1 MTRWWFVIYFL
12 LYFLRNRDC
21 AVSKQSCRLRGFN
34 ETIHEYVL
42 ASSAVLRCHSCQ
54 HGFQFD
60 AGHLARLCCSSSKAS
75 KSFTTYSIQL
85 ASDTPQDN
93 AMLLRSSAALLWF
106 GHHSYLERLY
116 RPITQTVLLYCT
128 SETTK
133 SCVLYVIAA
142 LTGRKTSTKTFIK
155 QTKCFLFD
163 CRGACDF
170 NWRLIKCLN

>member
-1 MTRWWFVIYFL
+1 MLFLSSLADCVDLTRQFMNMCLHRRRFYDVI
-12 LYFLRNRDC
+12 R
-21 AVSKQSCRLRGFN
+21 VSTAFN
-34 ETIHEYVL
+34 LTPDTWL
-42 ASSAVLRCHSCQ
+42 
-54 HGFQFD
+54 D
-60 AGHLARLCCSSSKAS
+60 CCSSSKAS

-128 SETTK
+128 SETTIE